1 MKIFYPGYLYVYN
14 RIVPILTGL
23 FCSHEHC
30 NSQKD
35 LEECTWSINLDQ
47 TQNNRPGTKVYTILK
62 NRQCV
67 QRLAYK

>member
-23 FCSHEHC
+23 LCHEHC

-35 LEECTWSINLDQ
+35 LEKCTWSINLDQ
-47 TQNNRPGTKVYTILK
+47 TQNTF
-62 NRQCV
+62 
-67 QRLAYK
+67 

>member
-30 NSQKD
+30 SSQKD
-35 LEECTWSINLDQ
+35 LEQCTWSINLDQ
-47 TQNNRPGTKVYTILK
+47 TQNTF
-62 NRQCV
+62 
-67 QRLAYK
+67 

>member
-1 MKIFYPGYLYVYN
+1 MKIFYPGYLYVYS

-47 TQNNRPGTKVYTILK
+47 TQNTRDQSVYNFKESAMCPTACI
-62 NRQCV
+62 
-67 QRLAYK
+67 